1 MNSERKLVGE
11 QEDLEWVWGELII
24 QIPATHAHPGYYAVE
39 DEFRGDI
46 YNDPEGDGNY
56 KSYRVV
62 GETGEKKLPT
72 YVYIEEE
79 ETSGSECCPMNSE
92 TMLLEWVCAEERIK
106 VKFELHE
113 HALYRDQMD
122 RQLYDYCLDRRDIP
136 QSGDR
141 PHHHAYERV
150 DFEFRATVPR
160 LQVQVDNVPR
170 GIRLFQHEA
179 VLEHTHGAPMGIRFF
194 QHEAALEHT
203 Y

>member
-1 MNSERKLVGE
+1 MNSESKLVGGP
-11 QEDLEWVWGELII
+11 EDLEWVWGELII
-24 QIPATHAHPGYYAVE
+24 QIPATRAHPGYYAVE

-46 YNDPEGDGNY
+46 YHDPEGDGNY

-62 GETGEKKLPT
+62 GETGGKKLPT
-72 YVYIEEE
+72 YVYVEEE

-122 RQLYDYCLDRRDIP
+122 RQLYDYCIDRRDIP

-141 PHHHAYERV
+141 PHHNAYERV
-150 DFEFRATVPR
+150 CRGELSLPFTILAEKDFDFRATVPR
-160 LQVQVDNVPR
+160 LQVQVDNLVRRRRMSSLR
-170 GIRLFQHEA
+170 GAKR
-179 VLEHTHGAPMGIRFF
+179 
-194 QHEAALEHT
+194 
-203 Y
+203 